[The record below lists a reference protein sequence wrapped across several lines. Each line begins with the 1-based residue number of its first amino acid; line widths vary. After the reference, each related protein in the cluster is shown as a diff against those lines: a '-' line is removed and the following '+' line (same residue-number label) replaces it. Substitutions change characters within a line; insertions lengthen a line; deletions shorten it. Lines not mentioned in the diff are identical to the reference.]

1 MNNKKSLVI
10 FIVAILIVSVLR
22 LMLVYDLPIVANVE
36 LGIDDMLMIN
46 ITENL
51 VNGNWVGSYNDV
63 VISKGLTFPILLAF
77 GYFIKLDYIT
87 MMTIFY
93 IIACLILTYVIG
105 KKIKNKA
112 FLFVLY
118 TTTLFVP
125 IMYSY
130 QVMQRVY
137 RNAIVPSFSI
147 LIISG
152 YIYMFFTRD
161 ENSFWKKFFASI
173 GTGIFLA
180 LFWYT
185 REDSI
190 WMLPFIIFM
199 TISTIVGVIA
209 KNKKI
214 NKEFFKILLILVIP
228 VCITF
233 VYKNILSYQNYKHF
247 GVYTVYNN
255 EEYNKAMKSLRKVK
269 KYHYYDNID
278 FTTEKLRRVAEVTCL
293 GGIHPRLSELV
304 FGYSLIDSTP
314 LDGEVANGWF
324 PWAFKGALSEA
335 GYYTNAK
342 NINDFC
348 HTLHIQIEDALNK
361 GLLEEEDVKIDK
373 REAAEKIWHEVTQVF
388 KAIQTYYDIA
398 FEARKL
404 DYKEGYDKHY
414 QNYAKYT
421 GNKFLLV
428 DPETKENVYHF
439 DNMENYANGI
449 ITRVNTINNLI
460 NIYKTLSTV
469 VFVAGIGIYVILSI
483 VVIIQIFKKK
493 FENLEMWVAIS
504 GILGAMLTL
513 VAGIAYETAF
523 NANVITAMYL
533 SATYPLMIIF
543 GIVMIG
549 YSIHKI
555 LEYIKKM
562 RQKKI
567 TAAEV
572 E

>member
-1 MNNKKSLVI
+1 MKNKISLVI
-10 FIVAILIVSVLR
+10 FIISILIVSVLR

-51 VNGNWVGSYNDV
+51 VNGNWVGPYTDV
-63 VISKGLTFPILLAF
+63 VISKGLSFPILLAF
-77 GYFIKLDYIT
+77 CYFIKLDYIT
-87 MMTIFY
+87 MMTVFY

-228 VCITF
+228 VCVTF
-233 VYKNILSYQNYKHF
+233 VYRNVLCYQNYKHF

-269 KYHYYDNID
+269 KYDYYDNID

-293 GGIHPRLSELV
+293 DGIHPRLSELV

-324 PWAFKGALSEA
+324 PWALKGALSEA

-342 NINDFC
+342 NINNFC
-348 HTLHIQIEDALNK
+348 YTLHIQIEDALEK
-361 GLLEEEDVKIDK
+361 GLLEKEDVKTDK
-373 REAAEKIWHEVTQVF
+373 MESVQKVFDEVSHVFEALQS
-388 KAIQTYYDIA
+388 YYDIA
-398 FEARKL
+398 FEGRKL
-404 DYKEGYDKHY
+404 EYKEGYEDYYKK
-414 QNYAKYT
+414 YAKYT